1 MLVSGPIGTLLVAGA
16 SVLALVVWLVR
27 RPRHPG
33 PRLVGHDGIDRAALE
48 AAEREV
54 RDLGTMAHPDDGF
67 EHDDWG
73 PGTARPRSPMPRPTS
88 VGSRRSTSSG
98 G

>member
-1 MLVSGPIGTLLVAGA
+1 MLVSGPVGTLLVAGA
-16 SVLALVVWLVR
+16 SLLALVVWLVR

-54 RDLGTMAHPDDGF
+54 RELEGGAGPEEGLQG
-67 EHDDWG
+67 DDWG
-73 PGTARPRSPMPRPTS
+73 PGAARPRSP
-88 VGSRRSTSSG
+88 VQL
-98 G
+98 